1 MAGFLF
7 EASEAVGVRR
17 EELVAALGLD
27 AERLTKQ
34 RLIEW
39 DTVASMLDQLS
50 LRLDGDVERLRG
62 VGRAMVHAPSY
73 AFLQR
78 LARATVPVRF
88 LYEAGDRWLAPSA
101 MPELSIDVTYPSEDV
116 RRMCVSIPEREA
128 PSKVYF
134 HVFEGL
140 LSELPT
146 LLGLPTATIVKSHVT
161 GHTLDI
167 TLLLPRSSSLIGRL
181 KRGVRAAL
189 YNDAFDALEGQRREL
204 AEGFAVFKRESVE
217 IHALLDEL
225 PDLVLIQREGTLLW
239 VNRAVV
245 KTLGYDRRDDL
256 VGKSLSTVVPRSYQE
271 IVTSRFRGSSDHPEL
286 TDGALLTRSGRIV
299 LCEISR
305 VQGVTFGA
313 LPARMLVARDV
324 TERTRLRQR
333 LIAADRMASLGM
345 LAAGVAHEV
354 NNPLAY
360 VLNNIEIA
368 SKDLVPLGEA
378 TASSRAALAVALEGV
393 DRIRNIVHQLLL
405 LARDDDRTVAPID
418 VRAVVE
424 STIALASGE
433 ITRRAKL
440 SCDYEV
446 VPLARAT
453 EARLGQVLLNL
464 LVNALEAM
472 ADRAHETNELRVAVY
487 SGLGRRVLIE
497 ISDNGPGIP
506 LELSARIFDPFFT
519 TKPQGQGTGLGLSIS
534 QRLLSE
540 IGGELSYE
548 SVPNQKTTFRI
559 TLPAVEGDAPAA
571 SLQSGARP

>member
-1 MAGFLF
+1 MARFLF
-7 EASEAVGVRR
+7 EASEAIGVRR
-17 EELVAALGLD
+17 EELVAPLGLD
-27 AERLTKQ
+27 AEHLTKQ
-34 RLIEW
+34 RLVEW
-39 DTVASMLDQLS
+39 ETMVSMLDRLS
-50 LRLDGDVERLRG
+50 LLLDGDVERMRG
-62 VGRAMVHAPSY
+62 VGRAMVNVPSWT
-73 AFLQR
+73 FLQR
-78 LARATVPVRF
+78 LARAMVPVHF

-101 MPELSIDVTYPSEDV
+101 MPEISVEVTLPSEDE
-116 RRMCVSIPEREA
+116 RHMRVSIPTREA
-128 PSKVYF
+128 PSEAYF
-134 HVFEGL
+134 YIFEGL

-146 LLGLPTATIVKSHVT
+146 LLGLPIAKIVKSHVT
-161 GHTLDI
+161 GHTMEI
-167 TLLLPRSSSLIGRL
+167 TLRLPRSSSLFGRI

-204 AEGFAVFKRESVE
+204 AEGFAIFKRESVE

-225 PDLVLIQREGTLLW
+225 PDLVMIHREGILLW
-239 VNRAVV
+239 VNSAAV

-256 VGKSLSTVVPRSYQE
+256 VGKPLLAFVPRHYHE
-271 IVTSRFRGSSDHPEL
+271 LVTSRLKAPSDHSGL
-286 TDGALLTRSGRIV
+286 TDGALLTRAGRTV

-305 VQGVTFGA
+305 VRGVTFDG
-313 LPARMLVARDV
+313 LPARLLVGRDV

-360 VLNNIEIA
+360 VLNNIELA

-378 TASSRAALAVALEGV
+378 TESSRAALAVALEGV

-405 LARDDDRTVAPID
+405 LARSDDHTVAPID

-424 STIALASGE
+424 STIALAATE
-433 ITRRAKL
+433 IRRRAKL
-440 SCDYEV
+440 VCEYEA

-472 ADRAHETNELRVAVY
+472 AERPQETNELRVTVC
-487 SGLGRRVLIE
+487 SGAGRRVLVE
-497 ISDNGPGIP
+497 VSDNGPGVP
-506 LELSARIFDPFFT
+506 TELSARVFDPFFT

-540 IGGELSYE
+540 IGGELTYE
-548 SVPNQKTTFRI
+548 SVPHQKTTFRI
-559 TLPAVEGDAPAA
+559 ALPAAA
-571 SLQSGARP
+571 EVVRDS

>member
-1 MAGFLF
+1 
-7 EASEAVGVRR
+7 
-17 EELVAALGLD
+17 
-27 AERLTKQ
+27 
-34 RLIEW
+34 
-39 DTVASMLDQLS
+39 
-50 LRLDGDVERLRG
+50 
-62 VGRAMVHAPSY
+62 MVFIPSY
-73 AFLQR
+73 AFLQH
-78 LARATVPVRF
+78 LARAMVPVAF

-101 MPELSIDVTYPSEDV
+101 IPEISIEVTFPSENE
-116 RRMCVSIPEREA
+116 RHMRVSIPEREA
-128 PSKVYF
+128 PSKPYF

-146 LLGLPTATIVKSHVT
+146 LLGLPLATIVRSHVT
-161 GHTLDI
+161 GHTLEI
-167 TLLLPRSSSLIGRL
+167 TLLLPRSSSVLARL
-181 KRGVRAAL
+181 RRGVRAAL

-217 IHALLDEL
+217 IHELLDEL
-225 PDLVLIQREGTLLW
+225 PDLVMIQRDGTLLW

-245 KTLGYDRRDDL
+245 KSLGYDRRDDL
-256 VGKSLSTVVPRSYQE
+256 VGKPLLSVVPRAYHE
-271 IVTSRFRGSSDHPEL
+271 IVASRLRGSTDHPEL
-286 TDGALLTRSGRIV
+286 TDGALLTRAGRTV

-305 VQGVTFGA
+305 VRGVTFGG
-313 LPARMLVARDV
+313 LPARLLVGRDV

-360 VLNNIEIA
+360 VLNNIELA

-378 TASSRAALAVALEGV
+378 TASSRAALAIALEGV
-393 DRIRNIVHQLLL
+393 DRIRNIVHQLLM
-405 LARDDDRTVAPID
+405 LARSDDRTVAPID

-424 STIALASGE
+424 STIALASTE
-433 ITRRAKL
+433 ITRRARL
-440 SCDYEV
+440 TCEYET

-472 ADRAHETNELRVAVY
+472 AERPQETNELRVAVC
-487 SGLGRRVLIE
+487 SGTASGMGRRRVLVE
-497 ISDNGPGIP
+497 VTDNGPGIP
-506 LELSARIFDPFFT
+506 PDLSARVFDPFFT

-559 TLPAVEGDAPAA
+559 ALPAADSDMPTAALRGDA
-571 SLQSGARP
+571 RPSP